1 MLLDLETQCFALL
14 SSIIV
19 NEFGLGKAHTNNT
32 AVIPVVGSTFKTINI
47 QYVTL
52 RFFFFFWAGHESLMT
67 VFLPLCGSVG
77 RL

>member
-19 NEFGLGKAHTNNT
+19 NEFGLDKAHTNNT
-32 AVIPVVGSTFKTINI
+32 AVIPVFGSTFKTINI
-47 QYVTL
+47 QYVTI
-52 RFFFFFWAGHESLMT
+52 RFFFFWAGHESLMT

-77 RL
+77 QL